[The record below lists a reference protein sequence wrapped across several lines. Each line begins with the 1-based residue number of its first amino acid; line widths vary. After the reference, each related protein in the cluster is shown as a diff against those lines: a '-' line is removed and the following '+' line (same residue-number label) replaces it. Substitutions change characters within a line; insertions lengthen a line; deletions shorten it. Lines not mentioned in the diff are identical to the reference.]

1 MTGKKW
7 CNFAVGLFVLWS
19 GMSVASYSVKRP
31 VTIVVLYALALGVAA
46 TLVPGIAVDL
56 YPATAQPV
64 LSVYCQFTGAGPLDV
79 EQNVTAP
86 LERALASSKGLEEMT
101 SNSQTGGGFIN
112 LNYAYGTDMDK
123 AATDAQTVVARVAG
137 SLPDDAGTPTVRR
150 FDMSAM
156 PIMRLI
162 VRGSYP
168 SDQLRLFAEEE
179 VQAELERID
188 GVAAAEVTGGST
200 QLVRVAVSLNR
211 LAALDLT
218 LSDITAALRGQNV
231 LSSGGSLQ
239 RGEREYQLLTRQ
251 ELKTIDDIRNIAV
264 KTVTVAGQNAL
275 AENRAQIV
283 RLQDVADVALAYNDN
298 AARVYVSG
306 DTGVYIQVTSEADS
320 NSVQVARRVKDALAG
335 INANL
340 PRGITLEVLSDD
352 TTMIS
357 ATMQQVYGN
366 ALQGALLAMA
376 ILFLFLRNIKGTL
389 IIGLSIPIS
398 ILLTLMCMAA
408 AGFTLNLLTMTGL
421 ILGLGMTVDASIVI
435 LDNIHNYRLRG
446 AKSDV
451 AAILGSAEMMRA
463 IVTSTATTL
472 CVFLPLII
480 YKNSLEWMGQLFSD
494 LIFTVVI
501 SLTVSLVVSVTLVPS
516 LAGSIMRLNTR
527 KQKPLHNRL
536 LARIDKALEKF
547 FTGLDTLYTIGIEY
561 CLKHRALV
569 LLFVLSTLVFSLLQ
583 FSGIGMNMFLRTRTD
598 DSVTLNVTMPQ
609 GTAIEATEALL
620 RDVER
625 MVQEDIQGYSNTIVT
640 ARNSGSGSLQITLP
654 EPARQIDTPDTI
666 IAKLTPKLNEI
677 PGVRLAFRAGR
688 NMGSSTGID
697 IALHSRDVDALMA
710 EADDIV
716 RIIERY
722 MPDVENP
729 VMNMDEGA
737 PQLQIEIDRS
747 RAAALGIS
755 LSAVASE
762 IRTAMDGTTATT
774 ITQGD
779 KVMNIVVRLRD
790 ADRKGLASLD
800 AIFVNGRGGTRIP
813 LANVARIVENR
824 ASSSIRRENQERIV
838 RVTGDFPPGV
848 SATEGSAWLQSVLGE
863 RLVERE
869 GVTIRYQGEAAEVAE
884 YNMKFLFIIAAAVF
898 LVFGLMASQFE
909 SFVDPIIIFFSIPL
923 IFIGVIWIYK
933 IGNESMSM
941 FSAVGIVALVGVVV
955 NNGIVLVDYTNTLR
969 ARGMKVH
976 EACIEAGRNR
986 LRPILMTS
994 LTTILGMFPIAFFP
1008 GPGADM
1014 IQPIGKTFV
1023 GGLSVSSFMTLFVTP
1038 VMYSLLNSRHDHPK
1052 RSQIRKPAAQ
1062 KAGIIA

>member
-1 MTGKKW
+1 
-7 CNFAVGLFVLWS
+7 
-19 GMSVASYSVKRP
+19 MSVASYSVKRP
-31 VTIVVLYALALGVAA
+31 VTVVVLYALALGVAA

-86 LERALASSKGLEEMT
+86 LERALASSKGLVNMT
-101 SNSQTGGGFIN
+101 SNSQNGGGFIN
-112 LNYAYGTDMDK
+112 LNYEYGTDMDK
-123 AATDAQTVVARVAG
+123 AASDAQTVVSRVAG
-137 SLPDDAGTPTVRR
+137 SLPDGAGSPTVRR
-150 FDMSAM
+150 FDMSAA
-156 PIMRLI
+156 PILRLI

-168 SDQLRLFAEEE
+168 SDQLRIFAEEE

-211 LAALDLT
+211 LAALGLT
-218 LSDITAALRGQNV
+218 LSDVSSALRGQNV

-239 RGEREYQLLTRQ
+239 RGDRQYQLLTRQ
-251 ELKTIDDIRNIAV
+251 ELKTIDDIRDIAV
-264 KTVTVAGQNAL
+264 KTVAVAGQNVLQA
-275 AENRAQIV
+275 NRAQIV
-283 RLQDVADVALAYNDN
+283 RLRDVADITLAYNDN

-340 PRGITLEVLSDD
+340 PRGITLEVLSDN
-352 TTMIS
+352 TSMVS
-357 ATMQQVYGN
+357 ATMQQVYAN
-366 ALQGALLAMA
+366 AMQGAVLAMV
-376 ILFLFLRNIKGTL
+376 ILFLFLRSVKGTL

-408 AGFTLNLLTMTGL
+408 AGFSLNLLTMTGL

-435 LDNIHNYRLRG
+435 LDNIHNYRMRG
-446 AKSDV
+446 AKPDV

-463 IVTSTATTL
+463 IVTSTTTTL

-480 YKNSLEWMGQLFSD
+480 YKNALEQMGQLFSD

-501 SLTVSLVVSVTLVPS
+501 SLTVSLVVSITLVPS
-516 LAGSIMRLNTR
+516 LAGSILKLNTR
-527 KQKPLHNRL
+527 KQKPLRNRF
-536 LARIDKALEKF
+536 LAVLDRALAKF

-561 CLKHRALV
+561 CLNHRALV
-569 LLFVLSTLVFSLLQ
+569 LLFVLSLLSFSLLQ
-583 FSGIGMNMFLRTRTD
+583 FSGIGMNMFFRSRTD
-598 DSVTLNVTMPQ
+598 DSVNLNVTLPQ
-609 GTAIEATEALL
+609 GTTIEVAEAML

-625 MVQEDIQGYSNTIVT
+625 MVREDVRGYLNTIVT
-640 ARNSGSGSLQITLP
+640 ARSSGGSLQITLP
-654 EPARQIDTPDTI
+654 APAQQIDTPDTI

-677 PGVRLAFRAGR
+677 PGARLAFRAGR
-688 NMGSSTGID
+688 NMGSSTGINV
-697 IALHSRDVDALMA
+697 ALRSRDVEALMA

-729 VMNMDEGA
+729 VVNMDEGA
-737 PQLQIEIDRS
+737 PQLQIEIDRN

-755 LSAVASE
+755 LSAIASE

-779 KVMNIVVRLRD
+779 KVMNVVVRLRD

-800 AIFVNGRGGTRIP
+800 AIFVNGRGGSRIP

-824 ASSSIRRENQERIV
+824 ASSSIRRENQERVV
-838 RVTGDFPPGV
+838 RVTGDFPTGV
-848 SATEGSAWLQSVLGE
+848 SATEGAARLKAVLGE

-869 GVTIRYQGEAAEVAE
+869 GVTVEYQGEAAEVAE

-933 IGNESMSM
+933 ISGENMSM

-976 EACIEAGRNR
+976 EACLEAGRNR

-994 LTTILGMFPIAFFP
+994 LTTILGMAPIAFFP

-1023 GGLSVSSFMTLFVTP
+1023 GGLTVSSFLTLFVTP
-1038 VMYSLLNSRHDHPK
+1038 VMYSLLNSRLDRPK
-1052 RSQIRKPAAQ
+1052 QTASVAPKTGIAA
-1062 KAGIIA
+1062 

>member
-1 MTGKKW
+1 
-7 CNFAVGLFVLWS
+7 
-19 GMSVASYSVKRP
+19 MSVASYSVKRP
-31 VTIVVLYALALGVAA
+31 VTVVVLYALAMGVAA

-86 LERALASSKGLEEMT
+86 LERALASSKGLVEMT
-101 SNSQTGGGFIN
+101 SNSQNGGSFIN

-123 AATDAQTVVARVAG
+123 AASDAQTVISRVAG
-137 SLPDDAGTPTVRR
+137 SLPDDAGSPTVRR
-150 FDMSAM
+150 FDMSAA
-156 PIMRLI
+156 PILRLI

-168 SDQLRLFAEEE
+168 SDQLRIFAEEE

-211 LAALDLT
+211 LAALGLT
-218 LSDITAALRGQNV
+218 LSDVSSALRGQNV

-251 ELKTIDDIRNIAV
+251 ELKTIDDIQNIAV

-275 AENRAQIV
+275 QANRTQIV
-283 RLQDVADVALAYNDN
+283 HLQDVADVALAYNDN

-335 INANL
+335 INTNL
-340 PRGITLEVLSDD
+340 PRGITLEVLSDN
-352 TTMIS
+352 TSMIS

-366 ALQGALLAMA
+366 ALQGAVLAMA
-376 ILFLFLRNIKGTL
+376 ILFLFLRSIKGTL

-408 AGFTLNLLTMTGL
+408 AGFSLNLLTMTGL

-435 LDNIHNYRLRG
+435 LDNIHNYRMRG
-446 AKSDV
+446 AKPEV

-463 IVTSTATTL
+463 IVTSTTTTL

-480 YKNSLEWMGQLFSD
+480 YKNSLEQMGQLFSD

-501 SLTVSLVVSVTLVPS
+501 SLTVSLIVSITLVPS
-516 LAGSIMRLNTR
+516 LAGSILKLNTR
-527 KQKPLHNRL
+527 KQKPLRNKFL
-536 LARIDKALEKF
+536 VTLDNALAKF

-561 CLKHRALV
+561 CLNHRALV
-569 LLFVLSTLVFSLLQ
+569 LLFVLSVLTFSLLQ

-598 DSVTLNVTMPQ
+598 DSVTLNVTLPQ
-609 GTAIEATEALL
+609 GTRIEVTEALL

-625 MVQEDIQGYSNTIVT
+625 MVQEDVQGYLNTIVT
-640 ARNSGSGSLQITLP
+640 ARSSGGNLQITLP
-654 EPARQIDTPDTI
+654 APAQQIDTPDTI
-666 IAKLTPKLNEI
+666 IAKLTPRLNEI
-677 PGVRLAFRAGR
+677 PGARLAFRAGR
-688 NMGSSTGID
+688 NMGSSTGINV
-697 IALHSRDVDALMA
+697 ALHSRDVDALMA

-729 VMNMDEGA
+729 VVNMDEGA
-737 PQLQIEIDRS
+737 PQLQIEIDRN
-747 RAAALGIS
+747 RAAVLGIS
-755 LSAVASE
+755 LSAIASE

-779 KVMNIVVRLRD
+779 KVMNVVVRLRD
-790 ADRKGLASLD
+790 SDRKGLANLD
-800 AIFVNGRGGTRIP
+800 AIFVNGRGGTLIP

-824 ASSSIRRENQERIV
+824 ASSSIRRENQERVV
-838 RVTGDFPPGV
+838 RVTGDFPTGV
-848 SATEGSAWLQSVLGE
+848 SATEGAARLRTVLAE
-863 RLVERE
+863 HLVERE
-869 GVTIRYQGEAAEVAE
+869 GVTVEYQGEAAEVAA

-933 IGNESMSM
+933 LGGENMSM

-969 ARGMKVH
+969 ARGMKVR
-976 EACIEAGRNR
+976 EACLEAGRNR

-994 LTTILGMFPIAFFP
+994 LTTILGMVPIAFFP

-1023 GGLSVSSFMTLFVTP
+1023 GGLTVSSFLTLFVTP
-1038 VMYSLLNSRHDHPK
+1038 VMYSLLNSRHDRPK
-1052 RSQIRKPAAQ
+1052 RTALKPVAP
-1062 KAGIIA
+1062 KTGIVV